1 MTRDDILDAA
11 AQVFSQKGYHAAS
24 MQDIAR
30 AVNLRKGS
38 LYHHVSSK
46 QEILVDLLDRALDLL
61 IERVSLVL
69 AQPIAPEEKLRQ
81 AMRVY
86 LEIFAEH
93 ADLSAVLLLEHR
105 SLEPELH
112 SRHIPRRDRFEG
124 MWRDLIREGKESG
137 SFSCASPSLAARAL
151 LGVMNWTITWYRPD
165 GKLTA
170 AEIADQFADLF
181 LRGLLARESI
191 EVLESR
197 SDGSVHGENAIA

>member
-61 IERVSLVL
+61 IERISRVL
-69 AQPIAPEEKLRQ
+69 DQPIAPEEKLRQ

-124 MWRDLIREGKESG
+124 MWRELIREGERSG
-137 SFSCASPSLAARAL
+137 TFCCASPSLAARAL

-165 GKLTA
+165 GNLTA
-170 AEIADQFADLF
+170 TEIADQFADLF

-191 EVLESR
+191 DPIKTS
-197 SDGSVHGENAIA
+197 SDGSVHA

>member
-61 IERVSLVL
+61 IERISRVL
-69 AQPIAPEEKLRQ
+69 DQPIAPEEKLRQ

-112 SRHIPRRDRFEG
+112 SRHVPRRDRFEG
-124 MWRDLIREGKESG
+124 MWRELIREGERSG
-137 SFSCASPSLAARAL
+137 TFCCASPSLAARAL

-165 GKLTA
+165 GNLTA
-170 AEIADQFADLF
+170 TEIADQFADLF

-191 EVLESR
+191 DPIKTS
-197 SDGSVHGENAIA
+197 SDGSVHA

>member
-61 IERVSLVL
+61 IERISRVL
-69 AQPIAPEEKLRQ
+69 DQPIAPEEKLRR

-124 MWRDLIREGKESG
+124 MWRELIREGERSG
-137 SFSCASPSLAARAL
+137 TFCCASPSLAARAL

-165 GKLTA
+165 GNLTA
-170 AEIADQFADLF
+170 TEIADQFADLF

-191 EVLESR
+191 DPIKTS
-197 SDGSVHGENAIA
+197 SDGSVHA